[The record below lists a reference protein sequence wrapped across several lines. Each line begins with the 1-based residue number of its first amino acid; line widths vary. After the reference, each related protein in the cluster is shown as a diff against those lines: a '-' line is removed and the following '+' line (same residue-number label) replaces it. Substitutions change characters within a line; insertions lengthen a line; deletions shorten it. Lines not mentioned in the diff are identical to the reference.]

1 MMPHSLDGTN
11 NKDLMVGYIT
21 FYNFISGT
29 WKITHFE
36 EMSVFAFMN
45 FKTIFCPHVHNKT
58 LEVLI
63 FNL

>member
-1 MMPHSLDGTN
+1 MMPHSLDRTN

-45 FKTIFCPHVHNKT
+45 FQLFFVPMSIIRP
-58 LEVLI
+58 
-63 FNL
+63 